1 MKVLTQVKKQQFL
14 NFALAFGSSCAM
26 NSDGKLSNTLLALP
40 GSQSHLSVDG
50 IQWRSLSVH

>member
-1 MKVLTQVKKQQFL
+1 MKVLTQVKKQQLL

-50 IQWRSLSVH
+50 IQWRSL